1 MSKEIIKAIFER
13 LPMAERKLPA
23 IIIDGRVLTW
33 EEVWLEVRDNKP
45 LAQKIQERI
54 EELKQNARRFSN

>member
-23 IIIDGRVLTW
+23 IIIDNKIMTW
-33 EEVWLEVRDNKP
+33 EEVWIEVRDDKP
-45 LAQKIQERI
+45 LAQKIQNRI
-54 EELKQNARRFSN
+54 EELKQNAKRFSN

>member
-23 IIIDGRVLTW
+23 IIIDSKILTW
-33 EEVWLEVRDNKP
+33 EEVWIAVRDNQP
-45 LAQKIQERI
+45 LAQKIQDKI
-54 EELKQNARRFSN
+54 KELKQNARRFSN